1 VATAAIGCLYL
12 AAMPVAAGLLHED
25 FRVSVRPGIA
35 CDTVIDDQVVKNF
48 LQCEVPHTPF
58 DLPASFIGHPADAEV
73 FLTWR
78 TIMPKP
84 DILDQSAT
92 RVELDQRSRDARL
105 RLEYVE
111 RLLVVRPP
119 LPKQSL
125 LRRFLRC
132 LGSRTRIGGRSIIAI
147 ASAGR
152 ASGEREPAE
161 SGGGGDTLSAAFPRG
176 WENCPRDARI
186 GPGRRDPALSPGLP
200 VPVAFKAWHHWC
212 GRGDLNSHVLTDNRF

>member
-1 VATAAIGCLYL
+1 
-12 AAMPVAAGLLHED
+12 M
-25 FRVSVRPGIA
+25 
-35 CDTVIDDQVVKNF
+35 VIDDRAVKNF
-48 LQCEVPHTPF
+48 SQCEVPHIPF
-58 DLPASFIGHPADAEV
+58 GLPASFIGHPADAEV
-73 FLTWR
+73 SLTWR

-119 LPKQSL
+119 PKQSL

-132 LGSRTRIGGRSIIAI
+132 FGSRTRIGGQIEGRSMIAI

-152 ASGEREPAE
+152 AGGEREPAE
-161 SGGGGDTLSAAFPRG
+161 SGGGGDTLSAAFSRE
-176 WENCPRDARI
+176 WQNCPRDARI
-186 GPGRRDPALSPGLP
+186 GPGRRDPALRPGWP